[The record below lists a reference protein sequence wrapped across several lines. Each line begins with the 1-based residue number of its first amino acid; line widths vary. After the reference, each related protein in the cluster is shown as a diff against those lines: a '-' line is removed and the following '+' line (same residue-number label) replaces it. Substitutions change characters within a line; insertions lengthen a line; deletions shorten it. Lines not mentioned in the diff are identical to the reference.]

1 MFSKKKLRSTDKLKS
16 HSEDMSCRGVVH
28 CNGQGKKRE
37 AASGHRSVQ
46 GTALQACQRVT
57 LADLFES
64 LRNVVCPSTQK
75 TPAKWKILDHAK
87 GFLLEKEAYLS
98 KLLALKGV
106 FLQDD
111 GGPKSLEEVR
121 EQYKRLYSKC
131 FLHTC
136 RCSHRIHVPDV
147 DQGPRSNEEDSADEE
162 VDVALQSQSSG
173 LSAYS
178 IQEFE
183 GYLFFYKQ
191 TLELLL
197 RSGILSPDQTGLSM
211 VSEAISGLWNSL
223 PPEQRAA
230 VQQCTLKE
238 SAVTWIEP
246 ANNTPCSSL
255 NSSQLTNL
263 NASGTAFEEDLLQ
276 DAYDVVQR
284 DMDDTTANSPSLVPP
299 LNGDNE
305 KLSEIYKDVMGFVRS
320 HMSEDQKLTQDMYLT
335 ADYEELFLR
344 CSESFDEDF

>member
-1 MFSKKKLRSTDKLKS
+1 MSRRDIAPSS
-16 HSEDMSCRGVVH
+16 H
-28 CNGQGKKRE
+28 QGKKRE
-37 AASGHRSVQ
+37 TAAGHRSGQ

-121 EQYKRLYSKC
+121 KQYRRLYSKC

-136 RCSHRIHVPDV
+136 RRKHRVHVPDV
-147 DQGPRSNEEDSADEE
+147 DQGPGSSEEDSADED
-162 VDVALQSQSSG
+162 VNVALQSQSSG

-183 GYLFFYKQ
+183 GYLFFYRQ
-191 TLELLL
+191 TVELLL
-197 RSGILSPDQTGLSM
+197 RSGILSPEQTGLPV

-223 PPEQRAA
+223 SPEQRAA

-238 SAVTWIEP
+238 SAVTWIGP

-255 NSSQLTNL
+255 DSSQLTNL
-263 NASGTAFEEDLLQ
+263 NASGSSAFEEDLLQ

-284 DMDDTTANSPSLVPP
+284 DMDATCANSASLVPP
-299 LNGDNE
+299 LNGDYE
-305 KLSEIYKDVMGFVRS
+305 KLSEIYKDIMGFIRS

>member
-1 MFSKKKLRSTDKLKS
+1 MTTNGLVSN
-16 HSEDMSCRGVVH
+16 MSCRGVVH
-28 CNGQGKKRE
+28 RNRQGRKRE
-37 AASGHRSVQ
+37 AAAGCWSEQ
-46 GTALQACQRVT
+46 GTAMQACQRVT

-87 GFLLEKEAYLS
+87 GFLLENEAYLS
-98 KLLALKGV
+98 KLLALKGI

-121 EQYKRLYSKC
+121 EQYRRQYSKC
-131 FLHTC
+131 L
-136 RCSHRIHVPDV
+136 RRHRVHVPNV
-147 DQGPRSNEEDSADEE
+147 DQGPGSNEEDSADEE

-183 GYLFFYKQ
+183 GYLYFYKQ

-197 RSGILSPDQTGLSM
+197 RSGILSPDQTGLPM
-211 VSEAISGLWNSL
+211 VSEAMSSLWNSL

-255 NSSQLTNL
+255 DSSQLTNL
-263 NASGTAFEEDLLQ
+263 NVSGTAFEEDLLQ

-284 DMDDTTANSPSLVPP
+284 DMDDTSAISPSLVPP
-299 LNGDNE
+299 LNGDYE

-320 HMSEDQKLTQDMYLT
+320 QMSEDQKLTQDMYLT